1 MKIQVYFQP
10 GQSDEGVFKG
20 KTVIVIDVLRA
31 STTLCA
37 AIHAGAKEI
46 IPVATVDN
54 AMKIATNLFE
64 GQYLLGGERSGKLI
78 DGFDMGNSPTEYS
91 VEKVGKK
98 SIVFATTNGTV
109 AIHRA
114 RYADKT
120 LIAGFVNL
128 SAILEHFQKNPVSE
142 LLILCAGK
150 ENEFCI
156 EDSLCAGALISGLK
170 QQAAEE
176 EFQLSDGAH
185 ASLMMWESKK
195 FNLYEELRYS
205 DHGKVLAELGFD
217 ADIEVCA
224 TLDKYPVVPV
234 LKDSSTLKLWLD
246 NPPVFKKVEL

>member
-10 GQSDEGVFKG
+10 GQSDEGLFKG

-37 AIHAGAKEI
+37 AIYSGAKEI

-54 AMKIATNLFE
+54 AMKIATNLFS
-64 GQYLLGGERSGKLI
+64 GQYLLGGERAGKMI
-78 DGFDMGNSPTEYS
+78 AGFDLGNSPSEYS

-109 AIHRA
+109 AIHRT
-114 RYADKT
+114 RYSDKT

-128 SAILEHFQKNPVSE
+128 SAILEHFAKNPVSE
-142 LLILCAGK
+142 LHILCAGK

-170 QQAAEE
+170 SQNPES
-176 EFQLSDGAH
+176 EFSLSDAAR
-185 ASLMMWESKK
+185 ASLMVWESKK
-195 FNLYEELRYS
+195 INLEEELRNS
-205 DHGKVLAELGFD
+205 DHGKVLIELGLD
-217 ADIEVCA
+217 ADIVDCA
-224 TLDKYPVVPV
+224 TIDKYPVVPV
-234 LKDSSTLKLWLD
+234 LKDSSTLKAWTETTQ
-246 NPPVFKKVEL
+246 VFKKVDL